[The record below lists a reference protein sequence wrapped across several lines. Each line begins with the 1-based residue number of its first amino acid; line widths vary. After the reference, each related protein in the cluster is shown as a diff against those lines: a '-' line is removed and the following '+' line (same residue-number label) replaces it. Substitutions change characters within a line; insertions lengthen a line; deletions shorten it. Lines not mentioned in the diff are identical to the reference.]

1 MELNEMQ
8 KKVVYT
14 QEPFLFLLA
23 GAGSGKTRVVIE
35 RIKYLLKRG
44 VKKHTILALTFTHKA
59 AKEMQTRIGD
69 EDLAIHTFHQFCL
82 QELKKDTKYDYK
94 IFIED
99 EHRFTKSELLDIQV
113 YKNSYFKTKK
123 PKIYDSYQT
132 YLKNYQ
138 LKDFDDILIDYY
150 KLINSKNKV
159 SRLAYIFVDEF
170 QDTNHL
176 QYMILKSLIY
186 KETKVLC
193 VGDPDQSIYRFRGA
207 EPKIINQFIKDYQ
220 AKVRMLTIN
229 YRSNATIIKHANR
242 IIKRNYRNLKKDLL
256 PFNKQT
262 NQIYSYVFM
271 HLKDEANTIENMI
284 KSYILKGIKP
294 REIAVLYRNNYRSY
308 HLKNHF
314 KMSEFSYY
322 DESNLMNQNHHI
334 HMLTIHQAKGLEFE
348 VVIILGLES
357 NIFPSFQTHQKKV
370 LEEERRL
377 MFVAMT
383 RAKNYLIFTHI
394 RYNDYFQRQSPSL
407 FIKESGIKSK
417 VYKKSNS
424 DY

>member
-1 MELNEMQ
+1 MQ
-8 KKVVYT
+8 KKVVST

-35 RIKYLLKRG
+35 RIKYLLDTG
-44 VKKHTILALTFTHKA
+44 VKKTLILALTFTHKA
-59 AKEMQTRIGD
+59 GKEMQTRIGD
-69 EDLAIHTFHQFCL
+69 ENLAIHTFHQFCL
-82 QELKKDTKYDYK
+82 QELKKNKRYDYN

-99 EHRFTKSELLDIQV
+99 EHHFTKAELLDIQV

-132 YLKNYQ
+132 YLNNYH
-138 LKDFDDILIDYY
+138 LKDFDDILIDFY
-150 KLINSKNKV
+150 KLINTKNKTYTYD
-159 SRLAYIFVDEF
+159 YIFVDEF

-176 QYMILKSLIY
+176 QYMILKSLIS
-186 KETKVLC
+186 KNTKVLC

-220 AKVRMLTIN
+220 ATVEMLTIN

-262 NQIYSYVFM
+262 NQIYSYIFM
-271 HLKDEANTIENMI
+271 HPEDESNTIENMI
-284 KSYILKGIKP
+284 KSYIVDGIKP
-294 REIAVLYRNNYRSY
+294 KEIAVLYRNNYRSY
-308 HLKNHF
+308 HLKNQF
-314 KMSEFSYY
+314 KINEFSYY
-322 DESNLMNQNHHI
+322 DEANLMNQKQHI

-357 NIFPSFQTHQKKV
+357 SIFPSYQTHQKKF

-383 RAKNYLIFTHI
+383 RAKEHLIFTHV
-394 RYNDYFQRQSPSL
+394 RYNDYFKRQSPSL
-407 FIKESGIKSK
+407 FIKETGIKSK
-417 VYKKSNS
+417 VYKEIHM